1 MDIQAILLS
10 IRQVRTESALHG
22 WIIFSLKQKQGGRRN
37 GTEQRELAVVLLVG
51 RGARPS
57 GMHRASYLQAG
68 AGRSQLQVTGSSSAR
83 CKLRRVA
90 CSLCYALQPTTAVS
104 AWVRSRL
111 ILSV

>member
-22 WIIFSLKQKQGGRRN
+22 WIIFSLKLKQGGRRN

-57 GMHRASYLQAG
+57 GMHRASYLQ
-68 AGRSQLQVTGSSSAR
+68 VEAR
-83 CKLRRVA
+83 RLLPQ
-90 CSLCYALQPTTAVS
+90 SLCYALQPTTAVS